1 MVRYLLRRLTLMLPL
16 LFLVTVVTFVLV
28 RLIPGNPAEL
38 YAGGFADPQLLRTLN
53 HQLGLDKPL
62 PIQYLD
68 YLNSLVHGQ
77 LGVSSYTGHPV
88 ASDLSTRFPPTLELT
103 TLALIVALV
112 IAVPLGILAG
122 ARQRTTTDR
131 TIRGFAILAMATPD
145 FWLGL
150 VLIQLFYVEWRIFP
164 APLGQFP
171 ATVNGPRPITGIALI
186 DSLLEGQ
193 LGSFR
198 LAVIS
203 LVLPT
208 LALAIVW
215 SAPVLRQMRGSIA
228 ETLVA
233 DYVRTARATGISS
246 FGLMWHHVLRNASLP
261 VLTQTT
267 LVYTYLLGGDV
278 LVEVVFNWPGLGQYT
293 VQAIQHSDYNAI
305 QGVVLLLTLVVAV
318 CYLLVDIAYSVIDPR
333 TRV

>member
-1 MVRYLLRRLTLMLPL
+1 MVTYLLRRLALLLPL
-16 LFLVTVVTFVLV
+16 LFLVTLVTFALV

-53 HQLGLDKPL
+53 HQLGLDQPL
-62 PIQYLD
+62 PVQYADYLD
-68 YLNSLVHGQ
+68 GLVHGQ
-77 LGVSSYTGHPV
+77 LGVSSYTGHSV
-88 ASDLSTRFPPTLELT
+88 ISDLATRFPPTLELT

-112 IAVPLGILAG
+112 IAVPLGIISG
-122 ARQRTTTDR
+122 ARRRSAADG

-150 VLIQLFYVEWRIFP
+150 VLIQLFYVKWRIFP
-164 APLGQFP
+164 APLGQFS
-171 ATVNGPRPITGIALI
+171 ATAAGPRTITGVALL

-198 LAVIS
+198 FALAS

-208 LALAIVW
+208 LALAVAW
-215 SAPVLRQMRGSIA
+215 SAPLLRQTRSSVA
-228 ETLVA
+228 QTLA
-233 DYVRTARATGISS
+233 SDYVRTARATGISS
-246 FGLMWHHVLRNASLP
+246 LGLMRHHVLRNASLP

-278 LVEVVFNWPGLGQYT
+278 LVEVVFNWPGLGQYA
-293 VQAIQHSDYNAI
+293 VEAIQHSDYNAI
-305 QGVVLLLTLVVAV
+305 QGVVLLLTLVVAA
-318 CYLLVDIAYSVIDPR
+318 CYVLVDVAYSVIDPR